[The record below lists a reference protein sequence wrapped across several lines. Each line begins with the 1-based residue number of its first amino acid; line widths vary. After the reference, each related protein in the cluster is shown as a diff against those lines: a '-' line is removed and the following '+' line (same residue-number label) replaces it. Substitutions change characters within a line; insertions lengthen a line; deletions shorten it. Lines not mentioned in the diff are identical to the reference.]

1 MLDRPFAGDDELEEL
16 VSGFED
22 GTLPKPRWTHRAH
35 LAVGLVYCDRM
46 PAPVALALLRE
57 RIRRYN
63 VASGGENTSTS
74 GYHETITR
82 FYVYIVRRFIAE
94 DGEEGTPAERAN
106 RLYCATATAIC
117 PGATTVRP
125 GSSRRKPG
133 PGGSIPTCGR
143 STERPHRHDG
153 ERSCRRSMVSL
164 RRSEPS

>member
-1 MLDRPFAGDDELEEL
+1 VTATAAPPADRPFASDEELEAL

-22 GTLPKPRWTHRAH
+22 GSLPKPRWTHRAH

-63 VASGGENTSTS
+63 VASGRENTNTT

-94 DGEEGTPAERAN
+94 TREDEGTLAERAN
-106 RLYCATATAIC
+106 RLFQRYGGRDLPRRYYSEARLFSMEARASWVE
-117 PGATTVRP
+117 PDLRP
-125 GSSRRKPG
+125 L
-133 PGGSIPTCGR
+133 
-143 STERPHRHDG
+143 D
-153 ERSCRRSMVSL
+153 
-164 RRSEPS
+164 

>member
-1 MLDRPFAGDDELEEL
+1 MTATAPMLDRPFAGDDELEEL

-63 VASGGENTSTS
+63 VASGGENTSTA

-82 FYVYIVRRFIAE
+82 FYIYIVRRFIAE
-94 DGEEGTPAERAN
+94 DRGGGHPGGAGQPALPAVWRPQSAQTLLQRGPALLGGSPGPVDRSRPAAARLSGRAV
-106 RLYCATATAIC
+106 
-117 PGATTVRP
+117 TTVR
-125 GSSRRKPG
+125 GAAAAAS
-133 PGGSIPTCGR
+133 
-143 STERPHRHDG
+143 
-153 ERSCRRSMVSL
+153 
-164 RRSEPS
+164 